1 MDASRQLDWPDLRN
15 ARDLGGL
22 PTAGGPTRFGRI
34 VRSDDLNGLT
44 GAGRRAMF
52 DHGITTI
59 VDLRGPVE
67 RRLSP
72 PALGD
77 HPGYRHL
84 SIVEDEAL
92 GNSSIELG
100 TVADS
105 YIWMLDAMRARVGV
119 ILHAIAAAP
128 PGGVVVHCFAG
139 KDRTGVVSALLLSVA
154 GVQRDAIAEDY
165 ALSHQ
170 ALRPLLDEWI
180 SAESD
185 PEVQDQMR
193 RRFQCNPQTMT
204 AVLEH
209 LDRDYGGVGGYLAA
223 IGVHASTKQRLRERL
238 LSL

>member
-22 PTAGGPTRFGRI
+22 PTADGPTRFGRI

-44 GAGRRAMF
+44 EAGRRAMF
-52 DHGITTI
+52 NHGITTI

-92 GNSSIELG
+92 GNNSSELG

-119 ILHAIAAAP
+119 VLHAIAAAP

-165 ALSHQ
+165 ALSRQ
-170 ALRPLLDEWI
+170 GLRPLLDEWV
-180 SAESD
+180 SEESD

-193 RRFQCNPQTMT
+193 RRFQCDPQTMT
-204 AVLEH
+204 AVLER

-223 IGVHASTKQRLRERL
+223 IGVHASTQQRLRERL
-238 LSL
+238 LSV

>member
-22 PTAGGPTRFGRI
+22 PAADGPTRFGRI

-44 GAGRRAMF
+44 EAGRRAMF
-52 DHGITTI
+52 DHGIATI

-92 GNSSIELG
+92 GSSSELG

-105 YIWMLDAMRARVGV
+105 YIWMLGAMRARVGV
-119 ILHAIAAAP
+119 VLHAIAAAP

-154 GVQRDAIAEDY
+154 GVTRDAIAEDY

-193 RRFQCNPQTMT
+193 RRFQCDPQTMT

-209 LDRDYGGVGGYLAA
+209 LDQDYGGVDGYLAA
-223 IGVHASTKQRLRERL
+223 IGVDASTQERLRARL
-238 LSL
+238 LSV

>member
-22 PTAGGPTRFGRI
+22 PTADGHTRFGRI
-34 VRSDDLNGLT
+34 VRSDDLNRLT
-44 GAGRRAMF
+44 GVGRRAMF

-72 PALGD
+72 PAVGD

-84 SIVEDEAL
+84 PFVEENPD
-92 GNSSIELG
+92 SSSDLG
-100 TVADS
+100 TVADT
-105 YIWMLDAMRARVGV
+105 YIWMLDAMPARVGV

-154 GVQRDAIAEDY
+154 GVPRDAIAEDY
-165 ALSHQ
+165 ALSEEP
-170 ALRPLLDEWI
+170 LRPLLDEWI

-185 PEVQDQMR
+185 PEVQDYMR

-204 AVLEH
+204 AVLER
-209 LDRDYGGVGGYLAA
+209 LDQDYGGVDGYLAA
-223 IGVHASTKQRLRERL
+223 IGIRASTQERLRARL
-238 LSL
+238 LSA

>member
-22 PTAGGPTRFGRI
+22 PTADGHTRFGRI
-34 VRSDDLNGLT
+34 VRSDDLNRLT
-44 GAGRRAMF
+44 GVGRRAMF

-84 SIVEDEAL
+84 PFVEENPD
-92 GNSSIELG
+92 SSSDLG
-100 TVADS
+100 TVADT
-105 YIWMLDAMRARVGV
+105 YIWMLDAMPARVGV

-154 GVQRDAIAEDY
+154 GVPRDAIAEDY
-165 ALSHQ
+165 ALSEEP
-170 ALRPLLDEWI
+170 LRPLLDEWI

-185 PEVQDQMR
+185 PEVQDYMR
-193 RRFQCNPQTMT
+193 RRFRCNPQTMT
-204 AVLEH
+204 AVLER
-209 LDRDYGGVGGYLAA
+209 LDQDYGGVDGYLAA
-223 IGVHASTKQRLRERL
+223 IGIRASTQERLRARL
-238 LSL
+238 LSA

>member
-1 MDASRQLDWPDLRN
+1 VDASRQLDWPDLRN

-22 PTAGGPTRFGRI
+22 PTADGPTRFGRI

-44 GAGRRAMF
+44 EAGRRAMF
-52 DHGITTI
+52 NHGITTI

-92 GNSSIELG
+92 GNNSSELG

-119 ILHAIAAAP
+119 VLHAIAAAP
-128 PGGVVVHCFAG
+128 PDGVVVHCFAG

-165 ALSHQ
+165 ALSRQ
-170 ALRPLLDEWI
+170 GLRPLLDEWV
-180 SAESD
+180 SEESD

-193 RRFQCNPQTMT
+193 RRFQCDPQTMT
-204 AVLEH
+204 AVLER

-223 IGVHASTKQRLRERL
+223 IGVHASTQQRLRERL
-238 LSL
+238 LSV

>member
-1 MDASRQLDWPDLRN
+1 MDPGRLLDWPDLRN

-22 PTAGGPTRFGRI
+22 PTGDGHTRFGRI
-34 VRSDDLNGLT
+34 IRSDDLNRLT
-44 GAGRRAMF
+44 EVGRRAMF

-77 HPGYRHL
+77 HPGYRHR
-84 SIVEDEAL
+84 SFVEENPD
-92 GNSSIELG
+92 SSRELG
-100 TVADS
+100 TVADT
-105 YIWMLDAMRARVGV
+105 YIWMLDAMRARVGA
-119 ILHAIAAAP
+119 ILHTIAAAP

-154 GVQRDAIAEDY
+154 GVPRDVIAEDY
-165 ALSHQ
+165 ALSRL
-170 ALRPLLDEWI
+170 ALRPLLDDWI

-185 PEVQDQMR
+185 PEAQADMR
-193 RRFQCNPQTMT
+193 RRFQCEPQTMT

-209 LDRDYGGVGGYLAA
+209 LDQDYGGVDGYLAA
-223 IGVHASTKQRLRERL
+223 IGVDASTHERL
-238 LSL
+238 CARLVRA